1 MLRPTIHY
9 STHRLDEA
17 KNITTLRL
25 ANRLVEATLLPNVE
39 ENNRTKIS
47 KLKCSA
53 TNPHSMQCFA
63 NATNDS
69 TLHPNYRL
77 VEATLLKDV
86 EEKLDK
92 PICGQAKMLC
102 LGQQSKA
109 GRIQD
114 DHSFVRKHTNDLQ
127 PSSRSMNVTTLWS
140 VYRLVEAT
148 LLLIIEEKLN
158 KSTYHQAKMLPLRS
172 NHRLVEATLRTIVH
186 ERSIILI
193 YQQAKML
200 HLSIYTEVIDIPCF
214 ILVIQRM
221 FSVAE

>member
-102 LGQQSKA
+102 LGQRGLFK
-109 GRIQD
+109 
-114 DHSFVRKHTNDLQ
+114 T
-127 PSSRSMNVTTLWS
+127 
-140 VYRLVEAT
+140 
-148 LLLIIEEKLN
+148 
-158 KSTYHQAKMLPLRS
+158 LPL
-172 NHRLVEATLRTIVH
+172 L
-186 ERSIILI
+186 
-193 YQQAKML
+193 
-200 HLSIYTEVIDIPCF
+200 
-214 ILVIQRM
+214 
-221 FSVAE
+221 

>member
-86 EEKLDK
+86 EEKLCVRQCVVEDS
-92 PICGQAKMLC
+92 
-102 LGQQSKA
+102 QQTKNLEIMRLS
-109 GRIQD
+109 RD
-114 DHSFVRKHTNDLQ
+114 WRKE
-127 PSSRSMNVTTLWS
+127 SR
-140 VYRLVEAT
+140 Y
-148 LLLIIEEKLN
+148 
-158 KSTYHQAKMLPLRS
+158 Y
-172 NHRLVEATLRTIVH
+172 
-186 ERSIILI
+186 
-193 YQQAKML
+193 L
-200 HLSIYTEVIDIPCF
+200 H
-214 ILVIQRM
+214 
-221 FSVAE
+221 VA

>member
-102 LGQQSKA
+102 LGQSST
-109 GRIQD
+109 GW
-114 DHSFVRKHTNDLQ
+114 SFVRPQTHEWSPTIISFDERHDAVVSLQ
-127 PSSRSMNVTTLWS
+127 ASGSNLAADHRREVEQVNLSSSKNAPVT
-140 VYRLVEAT
+140 
-148 LLLIIEEKLN
+148 I
-158 KSTYHQAKMLPLRS
+158 KS
-172 NHRLVEATLRTIVH
+172 
-186 ERSIILI
+186 
-193 YQQAKML
+193 
-200 HLSIYTEVIDIPCF
+200 
-214 ILVIQRM
+214 
-221 FSVAE
+221 